1 MLGRIFNKRYRLKEK
16 IGSGGMA
23 DVFLADDQ
31 LLAREVAVKVLHP
44 QYASDPAFIQ
54 RFRQEAQAAAAL
66 NHTNIVSIHDW
77 GNEAETYYIVM
88 EYVEGRDLKQI
99 LTTDG
104 RFMPE
109 RAAEIGAEIL
119 SALQFA
125 HRQHMI
131 HRDIK
136 PHNIIITPMGQVK
149 VMDFGIARIGE
160 GNGMTQTGT
169 VMGTAQYIS
178 PEQAQGMPVDGRSD
192 IYSLGVVLYE
202 LLTGSVPFEDENPI
216 TVAYKQVKED
226 PAPLTRIDPSLPP
239 ALEAIVAKSLAKNP
253 DNRYQSAQEMKADL
267 LRFLEGMPVSAT
279 PILAATQAAPA
290 VSYRGYAEER
300 RSNPWPWLIGVLIV
314 MLVLGGIVAAF
325 LLTRNSGAPVPIPSV
340 IGQSEDEAR
349 RTLEEAGLKINVS
362 DDFDYITSD
371 DEEEGVVSRQDPDAG
386 NSIRRGSA
394 VDVVLT
400 KAFLVPDVVDRE
412 RDEAERILTDAGLK
426 ASVTEQFST
435 DAQKNR
441 VVSQDPAGEA
451 YSRPGTTVL
460 LVIGKGVEKVKVPN
474 VEGKTED
481 EAVDAISAAG
491 LKADVQ
497 EQSSDTVPEGEVMS
511 QNPAADTEVAKGSTV
526 TIRVS
531 SGPSEVTVPPVQG
544 MTEAAATST
553 LEAAGFDVAVQ
564 KVFVINPADKG
575 KVVNQTPAAN
585 TKADYGSTVTIFVGQ

>member
-66 NHTNIVSIHDW
+66 NHTNIVNIHDW

-279 PILAATQAAPA
+279 PILSATQAAPA

-314 MLVLGGIVAAF
+314 LLVLGGIVAAF
-325 LLTRNSGAPVPIPSV
+325 ALTRNSGAPVPIPSV
-340 IGQSEDEAR
+340 VGQSEDEAR
-349 RTLEEAGLKINVS
+349 RTLEEAGLKMNVS
-362 DDFDYITSD
+362 DDLDYITSD

-400 KAFLVPDVVDRE
+400 KAFQVPDVVDRE
-412 RDEAERILTDAGLK
+412 RDAAERILTDAGLK
-426 ASVTEQFST
+426 TSVTEQFST

-460 LVIGKGVEKVKVPN
+460 LVIGKGVEKVKVPD

-497 EQSSDTVPEGEVMS
+497 EQSSDTVPAGEVIS
-511 QNPAADTEVAKGSTV
+511 QNPAGDTEVAKGSTV

-553 LEAAGFDVAVQ
+553 LEAAGFDVTVQ

-585 TKADYGSTVTIFVGQ
+585 SKADYGSTVTIFVGQ